1 MKLRKIILPVSGLA
15 AVACSTAENAMPN
28 IIYVFPDQ
36 FRASSL
42 AFWDE
47 PEYSRH
53 VGWKADPVITP
64 NLDRFADESIVL
76 SDAVST

>member
-47 PEYSRH
+47 
-53 VGWKADPVITP
+53 T
-64 NLDRFADESIVL
+64 
-76 SDAVST
+76 